1 MAAGG
6 VDAEIRAAAF
16 QWLEDQVA
24 RYGERIPWKVLQS
37 FTYDGRRIALI
48 TQRGIRWQRGMPA
61 LSFATTYSPDPS
73 RAPYADHVGD
83 DGLPRYK
90 YQGTDAASADN
101 VAMKR
106 AEASG
111 LPLIWFVGTGDG
123 VYSAHYPVYL
133 HGHDDV
139 ALEFTVA
146 LDDEQ
151 RALADDDRL
160 DPLTKAHYVERLTRM
175 RLHQPLFRSRVLR
188 AYQTTC
194 AVCRLRHA
202 SLLDAAHIVTDAA
215 GGQPVVT
222 NGLALCKIHHAAYD
236 QYLLSVTPTYRVA
249 IAPSVLRERDGPMLL
264 HGLQEAHGWSIQL
277 PRRRAEHPDRDAL
290 AERHATFAQLG

>member
-1 MAAGG
+1 MAVGG

-61 LSFATTYSPDPS
+61 LSFATTYSSDPS

-111 LPLIWFVGTGDG
+111 LPL
-123 VYSAHYPVYL
+123 
-133 HGHDDV
+133 
-139 ALEFTVA
+139 
-146 LDDEQ
+146 
-151 RALADDDRL
+151 
-160 DPLTKAHYVERLTRM
+160 TKAHYVERLTRM

-194 AVCRLRHA
+194 AICRLRHA